1 MQKNNTMEIT
11 IDEVRAFLNEFK
23 IKAKAFGIIY
33 RDDRDKNDINS
44 LLKLGINNVI
54 REEIIFSLEEI
65 DYSEGPIIDTLNKGA
80 DMWVFGKDYND
91 TDIYIKISVS
101 NRALCISFHEAEYPL
116 KFPFKTQTL

>member
-11 IDEVRAFLNEFK
+11 IEEVRAFLNEFK

-116 KFPFKTQTL
+116 NFPFKTQAL

>member
-1 MQKNNTMEIT
+1 MEIT
-11 IDEVRAFLNEFK
+11 IEQVRAFLNEFK

-44 LLKLGINNVI
+44 LLKLGINNII
-54 REEIIFSLEEI
+54 REEIIFSLEDI

-116 KFPFKTQTL
+116 NFPFKTQAL